1 MKTKFYLRK
10 GIKKSTINFEF
21 RNGTKIKFRA
31 STGFTINSQKDWDSV
46 RQKMKL
52 PSSTSNATLINSKL
66 SEFDNLL
73 TSLYFHASEDKI
85 TLESIREIFNKVF
98 DVSGTSASRFQ
109 NDYFKEDV
117 EEILNKDFITYYDW
131 FLVFYSM
138 NNSPYS
144 KRILTTGTLKTFK
157 NTLSTLKKYL
167 KERNLKTLYFDDF
180 NRKFYNDFISYL
192 TQKGYSKNYT
202 GTMIQK
208 VKTVMGYALD
218 EGKHTNLE
226 FKKSYFSKVS
236 EVINHPYLEIEELKR
251 IEELTL
257 NCDES
262 TTARDIFLIACY
274 TGLRIGDM
282 LSLIKN
288 PTFVNQN
295 GKQFIKVIQSKTS
308 NPVFIPLNHVIRDI
322 MDRNNGQLPSYQ
334 NSHKINLHLK
344 SICKKAKIDS
354 NYQYSRTEGG
364 KKVIYEE
371 PKYKFITTH
380 TARRSFCTNAYN
392 QGMLIQ
398 DIMAI
403 SGHKTEKVFLNY
415 IKVDL
420 LQNASRISEHEFF
433 R

>member
-1 MKTKFYLRK
+1 MKTKFYLRN
-10 GIKKSTINFEF
+10 GSKKSTLNFEF
-21 RNGTKIKFRA
+21 RNGTNIKFRA
-31 STGFTINSQKDWDSV
+31 STGFSVNSQKDWDSV

-52 PSSTSNATLINSKL
+52 PSTTPNAVLINSKL

-73 TSLYFHASEDKI
+73 TKRYLNLSDNKI
-85 TLESIREIFNKVF
+85 TRESIKEIFNMVF
-98 DVSGTSASRFQ
+98 DINGTSVSKFQ
-109 NDYFKEDV
+109 NDCFKV
-117 EEILNKDFITYYDW
+117 NTEIMSKDFIAYYDW
-131 FLVFYSM
+131 FLLFYSK

-144 KRILTTGTLKTFK
+144 KRIMTVGTLKTLK
-157 NTLSTLKKYL
+157 NTLSIIKKYL
-167 KERNLKTLYFDDF
+167 EERNLKTLYFDDI
-180 NRKFYNDFISYL
+180 NRTFYNDFVSYL
-192 TQKGYSKNYT
+192 NQKEYTKNYV
-202 GTMIQK
+202 GTVIQK

-218 EGKHTNLE
+218 EGKHSNLE
-226 FKKSYFSKVS
+226 FKKSYFSKIS

-251 IEELTL
+251 IEQLVLPSNEIS
-257 NCDES
+257 N
-262 TTARDIFLIACY
+262 ARDIFLITCY

-282 LSLIKN
+282 LSFIKN
-288 PTFVNQN
+288 PIFVNQN
-295 GKQFIKVIQSKTS
+295 DKQFIRVTQSKTS
-308 NPVFIPLNHVIRDI
+308 NPVFIPLNHVIRNI
-322 MDRNNGQLPSYQ
+322 INRNNGQLPKYL
-334 NSHKINLHLK
+334 NSHKINSHLK

-403 SGHKTEKVFLNY
+403 SGHKTERVFLNY

-420 LQNASRISEHEFF
+420 LQNASRISQHEFF

>member
-1 MKTKFYLRK
+1 MKTKFYLRN
-10 GIKKSTINFEF
+10 GSKKSTLNFEF
-21 RNGTKIKFRA
+21 RNGTNIKFRT
-31 STGFTINSQKDWDSV
+31 STGFSVNSQKDWDSV

-52 PSSTSNATLINSKL
+52 PSTTPNAILINSKL

-73 TSLYFHASEDKI
+73 SKLYLNISENKI
-85 TLESIREIFNKVF
+85 TRESIKEIFNKVF
-98 DVSGTSASRFQ
+98 DINGTSVSKFQ
-109 NDYFKEDV
+109 NDCFKVDT
-117 EEILNKDFITYYDW
+117 EIMNKDFIAYYHW
-131 FLVFYSM
+131 FLQFYSK

-144 KRILTTGTLKTFK
+144 KRIMTVGTLKTLK
-157 NTLSTLKKYL
+157 NTLSIIKKYL
-167 KERNLKTLYFDDF
+167 KERNLETLYFDDI
-180 NRKFYNDFISYL
+180 NRTFYNDFVSYL
-192 TQKGYSKNYT
+192 NQKEYTKNYV
-202 GTMIQK
+202 GTVIQK

-218 EGKHTNLE
+218 EGKHSNLE
-226 FKKSYFSKVS
+226 FKKSYFSKIS

-251 IEELTL
+251 IEQLVLPSNEI
-257 NCDES
+257 NN
-262 TTARDIFLIACY
+262 ARDIFLIACY

-282 LSLIKN
+282 LSFIKN
-288 PTFVNQN
+288 PIFVNQN
-295 GKQFIKVIQSKTS
+295 DKEFIRVTQSKTS
-308 NPVFIPLNHVIRDI
+308 NPVFIPLNHVIRNI
-322 MDRNNGQLPSYQ
+322 MNRNNGQFPKYL
-334 NSHKINLHLK
+334 NSHKINSHLK

-403 SGHKTEKVFLNY
+403 SGHKTERVFLNY

-420 LQNASRISEHEFF
+420 LQNASRISQHEFF